1 MTKISKNIKRLRN
14 ARNISQE
21 ALAEKLFI
29 SRQAVSSWEND
40 RTQPDIEMIGKLA
53 EVFNVSIEELIYGEK
68 RKIELENEEPKQ
80 NNKLLII
87 IFSILG
93 SLFVAVGIIFFI
105 FFGWESFGTGIKTFL
120 GLLPMLLGQAV
131 AIYTYKKKRNSV
143 AFSESGALVWSVGV
157 TATLFLINGILG
169 IDISL
174 FTLFAL
180 SAILILPAVYIFNSV
195 STLTGFF
202 VLVLSAISCNINDLL
217 TICFLVAGMFSG
229 VYFTRHSKCKVEEI
243 RHNFSIWI
251 STIASIIAIFIL
263 IISLESGFF
272 IVSIFSILFAT
283 ATTLFALSKER
294 TFQKPFYLFGT
305 SGLITLLLASSLL
318 YGDFGDMDF
327 LFSYTDNYNELLLGF
342 FLNLVVY
349 AVVIGLSCYF
359 NKNSFSKN
367 PLKIAILSIGCFS
380 SFSALIFVDSFTII
394 AIILTIT
401 LSVCYIIL
409 GSRLNK
415 FYELNLG
422 LISILI
428 LMYRVILEYI
438 DNLLGI
444 GFTFI
449 FTGVILFSVNFVL
462 LRKAKKEKESLVAN
476 SQVSEITGGGD
487 SNA

>member
-40 RTQPDIEMIGKLA
+40 RTQPDIEMISKLA

-68 RKIELENEEPKQ
+68 RKLELENEEPKQ

-87 IFSILG
+87 IFSVLG
-93 SLFVAVGIIFFI
+93 SLFVTIGIIFFI
-105 FFGWESFGTGIKTFL
+105 FFGWESFGISLKTFL
-120 GLLPMLLGQAV
+120 GLLPMLAGQAV

-143 AFSESGALVWSVGV
+143 AFTESGALVWSVGV
-157 TATLFLINGILG
+157 TATLFLVNGILG
-169 IDISL
+169 INIEL
-174 FTLFAL
+174 FVLFAL

-202 VLVLSAISCNINDLL
+202 VLVLTATANNINDLL
-217 TICFLVAGMFSG
+217 TICFLVAGMFFG
-229 VYFTRHSKCKVEEI
+229 VYFTKHSKGKVEEI
-243 RHNFSIWI
+243 RHNFSVWI
-251 STIASIIAIFIL
+251 STIVSIIAIFIL

-305 SGLITLLLASSLL
+305 SGLIILLLASSLL
-318 YGDFGDMDF
+318 YGDFGDIDF

-359 NKNSFSKN
+359 NKNSFDKN
-367 PLKIAILSIGCFS
+367 PLKIAILTIGCIS
-380 SFSALIFVDSFTII
+380 TFSALIFVDYFTLV
-394 AIILTIT
+394 AIILTIA

-409 GSRLNK
+409 GSKLNK

-422 LISILI
+422 LIAILI

-462 LRKAKKEKESLVAN
+462 LRKAKKEKESLISN
-476 SQVSEITGGGD
+476 SQVSEITDGGD
-487 SNA
+487 ADA